1 MIRIGTRGSPLA
13 LSQAN
18 LVKDALFKHGY
29 DATLVIIKTSGDL
42 NTKTPLTDIGGKA
55 LFAKEIQLALLN
67 DEIDIGVHSLKDLEC
82 DHPKG
87 LMLLATLPREDPRD
101 LLICN
106 NDIDPSFDHF
116 TLGTCSPR
124 RAFFAKQIF
133 HKVHITPLR
142 GNVQTRLEKLSSKI
156 CDATIL
162 AIAGLKRLGILKDIQ
177 EQYKTLILPTHLFP
191 PASCQG
197 IIGIEGK
204 PHFKEICDLIN
215 DPDTMKMA
223 MIERT
228 IVKDFNGT
236 CHSAIG
242 ILTRINEKK
251 VYVAY
256 QDPKTLT
263 FQSYER
269 TLE

>member
-18 LVKDALFKHGY
+18 LVKEALFKHGY
-29 DATLVIIKTSGDL
+29 DSTLIVIKTSGDL
-42 NTKTPLTDIGGKA
+42 NTKTPLADMGGKA
-55 LFAKEIQLALLN
+55 LFAKEIQHALLT
-67 DEIDIGVHSLKDLEC
+67 DEIDIAVHSLKDLEC
-82 DHPKG
+82 DHPSG

-101 LLICN
+101 VLIYN
-106 NDIDPSFDHF
+106 HDIDPSSDHF

-124 RAFFAKQIF
+124 RAFFAKQMF
-133 HKVHITPLR
+133 HHAHITPLR
-142 GNVQTRLEKLSSKI
+142 GNVQTRLEKLSSGT

-162 AIAGLKRLGILKDIQ
+162 AIAGLKRLGILDDIQ
-177 EQYKTLILPTHLFP
+177 ERYKTLILPTNLFP

-197 IIGIEGK
+197 IVGIEGK

-223 MIERT
+223 MIERA
-228 IVKDFNGT
+228 IIKEFNGT

-242 ILTRINEKK
+242 VLTNMKEKK

-256 QDPKTLT
+256 QDKKTLT
-263 FQSYER
+263 FKSYQCAF
-269 TLE
+269 